1 MHPYSPE
8 GLYATP
14 PGIDALRRGLGS
26 QQIFRAMCVKCDE
39 QHNLYVDLG
48 DETGIIPREE
58 AALGIREGTVKDYA
72 ILSRVGKPVSFLV
85 TDFPGDGTVRL
96 SRRAAQLDARSYYLN
111 TLIPGDIVQG
121 CVVSTAEFGL
131 FCDLGSGFTALMPT
145 CRCCVSRLRSSA
157 ERYVPGQRIC
167 AAVLEIQEELGRIV
181 LTGREVL
188 GTWEENI
195 QGFRQGQTVPGIVR
209 SKMPYGIFVELTP
222 NLSGLAEPTD
232 GVQVGDSVSVFL
244 RAILPEKHKIKLNI
258 LEKLPAPLPPA
269 EPEFFVT
276 SGHLDS
282 WRYSPGSSAVTYFR

>member
-14 PGIDALRRGLGS
+14 PGIDALRRGVGS

-48 DETGIIPREE
+48 EEIGIIPREE
-58 AALGIREGTVKDYA
+58 TALGIREGTVKDYA
-72 ILSRVGKPVSFLV
+72 IISRVGKPVSFLV
-85 TDFPGDGTVRL
+85 TDFQGDGTV
-96 SRRAAQLDARSYYLN
+96 
-111 TLIPGDIVQG
+111 
-121 CVVSTAEFGL
+121 
-131 FCDLGSGFTALMPT
+131 FCDLGSGFAALMPT
-145 CRCCVSRLRSSA
+145 CRCCASRIRSSA
-157 ERYVPGQRIC
+157 ERYAPGQRIC
-167 AAVLEIQEELGRIV
+167 AAVLEIQEGLGRIV

-209 SKMPYGIFVELTP
+209 SKMPYGVFVELTP

-282 WRYSPGSSAVTYFR
+282 WRQSSRPRKR